1 MESRSA
7 TVRAV
12 VERIVLKET
21 EEEAVLDMGIFASS
35 LK

>member
-12 VERIVLKET
+12 EECVVLKET
-21 EEEAVLDMGIFASS
+21 GEEAVLDMGIFASS